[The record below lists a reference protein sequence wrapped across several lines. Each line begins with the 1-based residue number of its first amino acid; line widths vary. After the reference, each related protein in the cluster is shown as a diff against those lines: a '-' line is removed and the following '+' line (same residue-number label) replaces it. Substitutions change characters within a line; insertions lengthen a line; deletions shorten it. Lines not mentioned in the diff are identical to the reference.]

1 MEPFLSLSDASVV
14 TLDALLA
21 IAHHLAV
28 FSLVSLLVVE
38 LVLVRAPMTAAE
50 VTRFVR
56 IDGLYGLSAVAVLV
70 AGVAR
75 VAWGAIPADY
85 YLGNVLFWVKM
96 GALVAMTILSL
107 IPTVRGL
114 RWRKSV
120 VSDASWAVPESEVRV
135 VRRFVRIEVAIL
147 PVVPIAAALMA
158 RGFGA
163 L

>member
-1 MEPFLSLSDASVV
+1 M
-14 TLDALLA
+14 
-21 IAHHLAV
+21 
-28 FSLVSLLVVE
+28 
-38 LVLVRAPMTAAE
+38 
-50 VTRFVR
+50 
-56 IDGLYGLSAVAVLV
+56 
-70 AGVAR
+70 
-75 VAWGAIPADY
+75 GAIPADC

-120 VSDASWAVPESEVRV
+120 LSDASWTVPESEVRV
-135 VRRFVRIEVAIL
+135 VRRFVRIEFAIL
-147 PVVPIAAALMA
+147 PVIPIAAALMA